1 MAFIAKLA
9 YGAALPRPAT
19 YSNEVITA

>member
-1 MAFIAKLA
+1 MAFIAKVA